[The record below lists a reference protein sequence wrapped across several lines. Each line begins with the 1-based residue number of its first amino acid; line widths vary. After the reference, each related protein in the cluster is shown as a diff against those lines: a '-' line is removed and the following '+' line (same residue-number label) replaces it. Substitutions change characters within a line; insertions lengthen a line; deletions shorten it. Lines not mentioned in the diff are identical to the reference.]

1 METDD
6 KGRFAQGNKGKPK
19 GAENKTTK
27 RAKELVVEL
36 VEAGLPEALNKLKS
50 IKDPKE
56 YLDALSKFIAY
67 VVPKQVDT
75 TINDNRIDVI
85 VPGENIKR

>member
-1 METDD
+1 MGKFE
-6 KGRFAQGNKGKPK
+6 KGNGGKPK

-36 VEAGLPEALNKLKS
+36 VEAGLPDALEKLKS

-56 YLDALSKFIAY
+56 YLDALAKFISY
-67 VVPKQVDT
+67 VVPKQSDVSVMDK
-75 TINDNRIDVI
+75 RITVKTQD
-85 VPGENIKR
+85 ED

>member
-1 METDD
+1 METDK
-6 KGRFAQGNKGKPK
+6 KGRFTQGNKGKQK

-36 VEAGLPEALNKLKS
+36 VEAGLPRALEMLES

-56 YLDALSKFIAY
+56 YLDALAKFMSY

-75 TINDNRIDVI
+75 TINDTRITVI
-85 VPGENIKR
+85 PPQKK

>member
-1 METDD
+1 METDS
-6 KGRFAQGNKGKPK
+6 KGRFVKGNKGKQK
-19 GAENKTTK
+19 GTENKTTK

-36 VEAGLPEALNKLKS
+36 VEGGLPEALEKLKQ

-56 YLDALSKFIAY
+56 YLDALSKFISY

-75 TINDNRIDVI
+75 TINDNRIEVI
-85 VPGENIKR
+85 VPGEKK

>member
-1 METDD
+1 MEKDS
-6 KGRFAQGNKGKPK
+6 KGKFVKGNKGKPV
-19 GAENKTTK
+19 GVENKTTK

-36 VEAGLPEALNKLKS
+36 VEAGLPRALEMLES

-56 YLDALSKFIAY
+56 YLDALAKFMSY

-75 TINDNRIDVI
+75 TINDNRIEVI
-85 VPGENIKR
+85 VPGEE

>member
-1 METDD
+1 MKHKFE
-6 KGRFAQGNKGKPK
+6 AGNKGKPK

-36 VEAGLPEALNKLKS
+36 VEAGLPDALEKLKS

-56 YLDALSKFIAY
+56 YLDALSKFISY

-75 TINDNRIDVI
+75 TINDQRII
-85 VPGENIKR
+85 VKIPGEKE